1 MSEIPEKSF
10 RFNQKHLLGL
20 YHYSEEDI
28 RYVLEQT
35 KTFREVLERP
45 VPKIPTLRDTT
56 IVNLFYE
63 NSTRTRLSFEL
74 AQKRMG
80 ADVVNFSA
88 STSSTREGE
97 ALKDTIR
104 NISSMKIDMVLVR
117 QQSPGTPHFLTRCG
131 GAPRTNSGAGRP
143 EEERNG

>member
-80 ADVVNFSA
+80 ADVVNFSDRK
-88 STSSTREGE
+88 STRLNSSHV
-97 ALKDTIR
+97 A
-104 NISSMKIDMVLVR
+104 IS
-117 QQSPGTPHFLTRCG
+117 
-131 GAPRTNSGAGRP
+131 
-143 EEERNG
+143 

>member
-10 RFNQKHLLGL
+10 RFNQTHLLGL
-20 YHYSEEDI
+20 YHISEEDT

-35 KTFREVLERP
+35 KPFREVLERP
-45 VPKIPTLRDTT
+45 VPKIPTLRDPTF
-56 IVNLFYE
+56 VNLFYE

-88 STSSTREGE
+88 STSSTRKGE
-97 ALKDTIR
+97 SLKYTIR
-104 NISSMKIDMVLVR
+104 DR
-117 QQSPGTPHFLTRCG
+117 QSVV
-131 GAPRTNSGAGRP
+131 
-143 EEERNG
+143 

>member
-1 MSEIPEKSF
+1 MSEIPDKSF
-10 RFNQKHLLGL
+10 RYNQKHLLGL

-35 KTFREVLERP
+35 KTFGEVLERP

-56 IVNLFYE
+56 IVILFYE
-63 NSTRTRLSFEL
+63 NSTRPRLSFEL

-88 STSSTREGE
+88 STSSTRKGE
-97 ALKDTIR
+97 SLKDTIR
-104 NISSMKIDMVLVR
+104 NISSMKIDRVVVR
-117 QQSPGTPHFLTRCG
+117 HESHGPPHYLTRFVD
-131 GAPRTNSGAGRP
+131 APIVNSAYGTSD
-143 EEERNG
+143 